1 MLVNS
6 LKARS
11 NSRQGESRVSRR
23 ARVAILGPSFA
34 SAFFFRERFFS
45 TPTSTDAKAAK
56 KDAHLSCALAGFSL
70 SGALSQILQQ
80 FFAKGF
86 SRTVQ

>member
-11 NSRQGESRVSRR
+11 NSRQGESQVSRR

-34 SAFFFRERFFS
+34 SAFFRERFFS
-45 TPTSTDAKAAK
+45 APTSTDAKAAK

-70 SGALSQILQQ
+70 SGVLSQILQQ